1 MMNRQQVL
9 LRRIRWLLG
18 LFMAALVVAGL
29 TAVPLEWEL
38 DQAARVLG
46 IPDDASPDD
55 YTGLRYWIATVRSGV
70 HDTFARYPFMAY
82 GTDWLAFAHVIIAV
96 AFIGPWRDPVR
107 NRWVVT
113 FGLIACAAVI
123 PTALVFGPLRGI
135 PVYWGLI
142 DCSFGVIGFVPL
154 WLVRS
159 YTDELASLGPGH

>member
-1 MMNRQQVL
+1 MTDRRQVL

-18 LFMAALVVAGL
+18 L
-29 TAVPLEWEL
+29 
-38 DQAARVLG
+38 
-46 IPDDASPDD
+46 
-55 YTGLRYWIATVRSGV
+55 
-70 HDTFARYPFMAY
+70 FMAY

-123 PTALVFGPLRGI
+123 PMALVFGPLRGI
-135 PVYWGLI
+135 PVYWLLI
-142 DCSFGVIGFVPL
+142 DCSFGVIGFIPL

-159 YTDELASLGPGH
+159 YTGELASLGPG